1 MRKARFLSPLEDF
14 GEIEEIK
21 KDIVKQKGVVDI
33 EGCLETQRLH
43 LMYGLPFIGKKE
55 IKKRLVVTYDEIR
68 ARQLLDDYRFFD
80 QDAVYYPA
88 KDLMFFQ
95 ADIKG
100 NLLTKE
106 RMEALRVMAS
116 GDSCTLITTVDALM
130 EHMPGPGMIRDNII
144 TLGVGDALDEKELSA
159 TLVRLGYE
167 RMTRVEDVGQFAMRG
182 GIVDVFSMTKD
193 NPYRIELWGDEV
205 ISIRAFD
212 CESQRSVEDLQSIEI
227 LPARELI
234 LSNEEKLKGLLRIE
248 EEAKALYEKLRGEFK
263 TQEAHRIDESVK
275 ELRESIT
282 QGFFVDL
289 DAFMPY
295 FCTQR
300 CSILDFF
307 DRKDTL
313 AFLDEPLRVFEKGKA
328 IENEFK
334 ENMQSRAGKGYAL
347 PGQADILYPAENIFA
362 RLETFMSCGLYTI
375 RQRSNPAY
383 RAVNAYHMTVKQVN
397 SYNNS
402 FDALVGDLERYVKN
416 KYRILL
422 ISPSVS
428 RGKRMA
434 DELLEK
440 GFTAFYSESDDRV
453 LKSGEIMIT
462 KGQLSRGFEYPLTGY
477 VVICES
483 DIFTRNIRK
492 RPRKK
497 DFHGMTRDAFMQLN
511 VGDYVVHESHGI
523 GIYRGIEQITVD
535 KVVKDYMK
543 ISYRDDGNLYIP
555 ATDFAYIQKYA
566 SADAKKPKI
575 NKLGTAEWSRTKS
588 RVVTAVDE
596 VARDLVLLYYKRR
609 ENKGFVYGEDTVWQK
624 EFEEMFPYEETG
636 DQLRA
641 IEDTKKDMMSPKIMD
656 RLICGDVGFGKTE
669 VALRAAFKAVQE
681 NKQVA
686 FLVPTTILASQHY
699 NNFVQR
705 LKNFPVRVE
714 LMCRFKTP
722 GQLKK
727 TAADLEKGLVDI
739 VVGTH
744 RILSNDVKFKD
755 LGLLVIDEEQRF
767 GVAHKEKIKKLK
779 ENVDVLALSA
789 TPIPRTLH
797 MSIAG
802 IRDMS
807 LLEEAPD
814 DRMPIQTYVMEFN
827 EEMIR
832 EAISREVKRN
842 GQVYYV
848 YNRINTIAQVAA
860 MVQELV
866 PEARVEYAHGRMNES
881 RLEELMADFVN
892 GEIDVLVSTTIIET
906 GLDIPNVNTIIIHD
920 SDRMGLSQL
929 YQLRGRVGRSGRT
942 AYAFLMYKRDKLL
955 REEAQKR
962 LSAIREF
969 TDLGSGFRIA
979 MKDLEI
985 RGAGNILGKS
995 QHGHM
1000 EAVGYELYCKLLNE
1014 AVKKVM
1020 PDKEGKGSIPV
1031 LEYDTTVNISAD
1043 AFIPGGYITNESMK
1057 LDMYKRIAAL
1067 EDPDE
1072 ATDLLSELKDRFG
1085 PVPESVTNLVD
1096 ISLLRALAHE
1106 CYMEEVNE
1114 NRDFLE
1120 FKLYPKAP
1128 IDPAAIMEILSHFEG
1143 RMSFKNGEKPALIY
1157 RRTGEDAPILTRAK
1171 TLLEAMEKIL
1181 RP

>member
-1 MRKARFLSPLEDF
+1 MKKPKPRFLSPLEDF

-21 KDIVKQKGVVDI
+21 KDIVRQKGMVDI
-33 EGCLETQRLH
+33 EGCLDSQRLH
-43 LMYGLPFIGKKE
+43 LVYGLPFIGAKK
-55 IKKRLVVTYDEIR
+55 IKKRLIVTYDEIR
-68 ARQLLDDYRFFD
+68 ARQLLNDYRFFE
-80 QDAVYYPA
+80 QDVVFYPA

-106 RMEALRVMAS
+106 RMEAMRVMAS
-116 GDSCTLITTVDALM
+116 DEYYTVITTIDALM
-130 EHMPGPGMIRDNII
+130 EQMSGTDLVSKNTVEIK
-144 TLGVGDALDEKELSA
+144 VGDTLDERSFSLLL
-159 TLVRLGYE
+159 TRLGYE
-167 RMTRVEDVGQFAMRG
+167 RVSRVEDVGHFAMRG
-182 GIVDVFSMTKD
+182 GIIDVYSMTKD

-205 ISIRAFD
+205 TSIRAFD
-212 CESQRSVEDLQSIEI
+212 CESQRSVENLEEISI

-234 LSNEEKLKGLLRIE
+234 LTQEEKLAGLVKIE
-248 EEAKALYEKLRGEFK
+248 EEAKAQSEKLRGEFK
-263 TQEAHRIDESVK
+263 TQEAHRIDESIK

-282 QGFFVDL
+282 EGFFVDL
-289 DAFMPY
+289 DAYMPY
-295 FCTQR
+295 FYTKR
-300 CSILDFF
+300 CSVLDFF
-307 DRKDTL
+307 DRKDTII
-313 AFLDEPLRVFEKGKA
+313 FIDEPGRVSEKGQA

-334 ENMQSRAGKGYAL
+334 ENMQSRIEKGYAL
-347 PGQADILYPAENIFA
+347 SGQADILYPVGYVFD
-362 RLETFMSCGLYTI
+362 RLQIFMSCGLYTI
-375 RQRSNPAY
+375 RQRSKVPYKAH
-383 RAVNAYHMTVKQVN
+383 NAYHLTVKQVN

-402 FDALVGDLERYVKN
+402 FDALCGDLERYVKN
-416 KYRILL
+416 KFRVLL
-422 ISPSVS
+422 LSPSVS
-428 RGKRMA
+428 RGRRMA
-434 DELLEK
+434 DELLQR
-440 GFTAFYSESDDRV
+440 GFTAFYSEADDRV
-453 LKSGEIMIT
+453 LKSGEIMVT
-462 KGQLSRGFEYPLTGY
+462 KGQLNRGFEYPLTGY

-483 DIFTRNIRK
+483 DIFTRTIRK
-492 RPRKK
+492 KPKKK
-497 DFHGMTRDAFMQLN
+497 DFHGMSRDAFMQLN

-523 GIYRGIEQITVD
+523 GIYKGIEQITVD

-543 ISYRDDGNLYIP
+543 IAYRDDGNLYIP

-575 NKLGTAEWSRTKS
+575 NKLGTAEWSRTKKK
-588 RVVTAVDE
+588 VVTAVDE
-596 VARDLVLLYYKRR
+596 VAKDLVLLYYKRR
-609 ENKGFVYGEDTVWQK
+609 ENKGFVYGEDTVWQR
-624 EFEEMFPYEETG
+624 EFEELFPYEETS

-641 IEDTKKDMMSPKIMD
+641 IEDTKKDMMSTKIMD

-714 LMCRFKTP
+714 LMCRFRTP

-727 TAADLEKGLVDI
+727 TANDLEKGLVDI

-744 RILSNDVKFKD
+744 RLLSNDVKFKD

-832 EAISREVKRN
+832 EAISREIRRN

-848 YNRINTIAQVAA
+848 YNRINTISQVAA
-860 MVQELV
+860 MISELV
-866 PEARVEYAHGRMNES
+866 PEARVEYAHGRMNEAA
-881 RLEELMADFVN
+881 LEELMADFVN

-955 REEAQKR
+955 KAEAEKR

-1014 AVKKVM
+1014 AVKKAM
-1020 PDKEGKGSIPV
+1020 PEKEGGSSRPSLDYETAV
-1031 LEYDTTVNISAD
+1031 NLEAD
-1043 AFIPGGYITNESMK
+1043 AFIPGTYIANESAK
-1057 LDMYKRIAAL
+1057 LDMYKRIAAI
-1067 EDPDE
+1067 EDEDE
-1072 ATDLLSELKDRFG
+1072 AMDLMSELKDRFG
-1085 PVPESVTNLVD
+1085 QAPESVKNLVD

-1106 CYMEEVNE
+1106 CYMEEVME
-1114 NRDFLE
+1114 SKEFLE
-1120 FKLYPKAP
+1120 FKMYPKAP
-1128 IDPAAIMEILSHFEG
+1128 IDPAAIMEILSVYGG

-1157 RRTGEDAPILTRAK
+1157 RRDKDDAPVLELTR
-1171 TLLEAMEKIL
+1171 TLLSQMKEKL
-1181 RP
+1181 